1 MPSHLEELHTQTVQ
15 SMPRFHQSASTAS
28 VRQHAELNHL
38 IAGCL
43 LLHNGM
49 SLYECCALQEV
60 DVQLDEAR
68 EKLQTHAAELEEA
81 NRAMT
86 LLRGDVQKLDAKRA
100 HLR

>member
-1 MPSHLEELHTQTVQ
+1 MNAC
-15 SMPRFHQSASTAS
+15 AS
-28 VRQHAELNHL
+28 
-38 IAGCL
+38 
-43 LLHNGM
+43 
-49 SLYECCALQEV
+49 QEV

-68 EKLQTHAAELEEA
+68 EKLQAHAAELEEA